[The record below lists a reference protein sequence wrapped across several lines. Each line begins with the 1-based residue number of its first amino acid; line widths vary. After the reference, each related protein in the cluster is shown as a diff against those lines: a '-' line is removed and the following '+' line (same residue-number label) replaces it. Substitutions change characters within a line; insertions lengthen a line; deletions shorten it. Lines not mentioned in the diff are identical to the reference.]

1 MLARKAIIKCEKS
14 VMKKVRILLAEDH
27 VVVREGVCQ
36 FLERESDLVVVGQ
49 AGDGKEA
56 VELTR
61 QLKPDV
67 VVMDIAM
74 PKLNGIEATRLIK
87 THSPTTAILI
97 LTAYDYDQYIFP
109 LLEAGACGYLL
120 KDVSGQELVEAIR
133 AVYKG
138 ESVLHPAVARKV
150 VERFRRLGK
159 PEGGA
164 SGLLTERE
172 IAVLKAA
179 ATGMSNKDIA
189 RELFI
194 SVRTVEDHLG
204 TIFNKLGVGGR
215 TEAVI
220 HALKNGGLVLDEV
233 P

>member
-1 MLARKAIIKCEKS
+1 
-14 VMKKVRILLAEDH
+14 MKKVRVLLAEDH
-27 VVVREGVCQ
+27 AVVRESICQ
-36 FLERESDLVVVGQ
+36 LLERESDLAVVGQ

-61 QLKPDV
+61 RLRPDV

-74 PKLNGIEATRLIK
+74 PELSGIEATKLIK
-87 THSPTTAILI
+87 TNNPSTAVLI

-120 KDVSGQELVEAIR
+120 KEVSGRELVEAIR
-133 AVYKG
+133 AVHKG
-138 ESVLHPAVARKV
+138 ESVLHPVVARKV

-159 PEGGA
+159 AEGRV
-164 SGLLTERE
+164 SDLLTERE
-172 IAVLKAA
+172 IAILKAA
-179 ATGMSNKDIA
+179 ARGISNKEIA
-189 RELFI
+189 EELCL
-194 SVRTVEDHLG
+194 SVRTVEAHLG
-204 TIFNKLGVGGR
+204 TIFNKLGVGCR

-220 HALKNGGLVLDEV
+220 HALKNGWLLLEDI